1 MSNAKE
7 NNTTATRRHGGAMRI
22 PDELP
27 TTTTTTHMNKGIP
40 SSVVPPCRRVAVVF
54 VSLGLYLTTA
64 AAAQTAVSG
73 VYRLYQGDAE
83 VGREQ
88 FERDASH
95 FTQTATI
102 PLINARLESTNRIG
116 ANGAFA
122 GFTLAVRN
130 QAGDSLRGDYQVEL
144 AGDSVKIT
152 STLPG
157 SNPAPQ
163 SHAANFDLVLPPQSV
178 ATLAE
183 LLMRSAGRDSSWR
196 VLVAGAPSVI
206 TATTLFKGDSAW
218 VSLPGITVQAEMKNG
233 VPQSLEI
240 PAQKARAVL
249 SLKPDTLPQLAGT
262 AKRPKPVYTAPPG
275 ANYTAEE
282 VRVPVI
288 PVASD
293 TFSLG
298 CTLTLPKAGARPLP
312 AIVTITGSGSQSR
325 DEDLW
330 PVMTGYALFRQV
342 AERVAKEGISTLR
355 CDDRG
360 KDASGGDASKATTA
374 DFAGDT
380 KAQVA
385 WLRTRKEIDPNR
397 IGLVGH
403 SEGGI
408 IAPLVGAYDARLK
421 ALVLM
426 AGTAKSGDKV
436 LIDQARYPI
445 QSDPSLSTADKASRM
460 AAADSAVRAD
470 SISPGAWYQWFYH
483 YDPLPMAARV
493 KQPTLILQGAL
504 DRQVTAGQAD
514 TLGGAIRGNGNKD
527 VTVRVFPGL
536 NHLFLPSK
544 KDGAPSEYTSMK
556 EVTVPANVIDA
567 IAGWLRTR
575 LATK

>member
-1 MSNAKE
+1 MKRAVLQPERTWRLGVLAVMSLLLSSEVNAQ
-7 NNTTATRRHGGAMRI
+7 
-22 PDELP
+22 
-27 TTTTTTHMNKGIP
+27 
-40 SSVVPPCRRVAVVF
+40 SVM
-54 VSLGLYLTTA
+54 
-64 AAAQTAVSG
+64 VSG

-83 VGREQ
+83 VGRES
-88 FERDASH
+88 FERDAAH
-95 FTQTATI
+95 FTQIANI
-102 PLINARLESTNRIG
+102 PLINARLESTNRLG
-116 ANGAFA
+116 PSGKFA
-122 GFTLAVRN
+122 GFTLAIRN
-130 QAGDSLRGDYQVEL
+130 QTGDSLRGDYQIEL
-144 AGDSVKIT
+144 AGDSVKIV

-163 SHAANFDLVLPPQSV
+163 THASNFDLVLPPQSV

-218 VSLPGITVQAEMKNG
+218 VSLPGITVLAEMKNG
-233 VPQSLEI
+233 VPQTLEI

-275 ANYTAEE
+275 ASYTAEE

-288 PVASD
+288 PIASD

-330 PVMTGYALFRQV
+330 PVMTGYAPFRQV
-342 AERVAKEGISTLR
+342 AERVAKEGIATLR

-385 WLRTRKEIDPNR
+385 WLRTRKEIDANR
-397 IGLVGH
+397 IALVGH

-421 ALVLM
+421 AMVLM

-445 QSDPSLSTADKASRM
+445 QSDASLSASDKAVRF

-504 DRQVTAGQAD
+504 DRQVSAGQAD

-527 VTVRVFPGL
+527 VTVRIFPGL

-544 KDGAPSEYTSMK
+544 KDGAPSEYTTMK
-556 EVTVPANVIDA
+556 DVTVPANVIDA
-567 IAGWLRTR
+567 IASWLKVR
-575 LATK
+575 LAPR